1 MNKNWQRWTFIGIT
15 LIGILSGSKLLA
27 LYEAKAPSP
36 KVRKTIEVAR
46 LKAEIKKAERDSVA
60 TERME
65 LANALIQA
73 GLQRIGIPYV
83 YGGSSEKGFDCSGF
97 VYHTFG
103 EFNIKVP
110 RSSELLANAGKQVTA
125 AKARRGDILIFT
137 GTNPSIRK
145 PGHVGIVISKTGEP
159 LEFVH
164 ASSNGGVK
172 ISKVPGTKYQRR
184 FLEVRRVL

>member
-1 MNKNWQRWTFIGIT
+1 MKKNWQRWTFVGIT

-27 LYEAKAPSP
+27 IYESKAPSP

-46 LKAEIKKAERDSVA
+46 LKAETKKAEHDSVA
-60 TERME
+60 AERKE

-83 YGGSSEKGFDCSGF
+83 YGGTSNKGFDCSGF
-97 VYHTFG
+97 VYHTFS
-103 EFNIKVP
+103 EFDIKVP
-110 RSSELLANAGKQVTA
+110 RSSQLLAGAGKPVDA
-125 AKARRGDILIFT
+125 SKARRGDILIFT
-137 GTNPSIRK
+137 GTNSSIRK
-145 PGHVGIVISKTGEP
+145 PGHVGIVISKIGEP

-172 ISKVPGTKYQRR
+172 VSKVPGTNYQRR

>member
-1 MNKNWQRWTFIGIT
+1 MSKNWQRWTFVGIT
-15 LIGILSGSKLLA
+15 LIGILSGSQLLA
-27 LYEAKAPSP
+27 IYENKAPSP

-46 LKAEIKKAERDSVA
+46 LKAETEKAIHDSVA
-60 TERME
+60 MERKE

-83 YGGSSEKGFDCSGF
+83 YGGTSDKGFDCSGF

-103 EFNIKVP
+103 QFNIKVP
-110 RSSELLANAGKQVTA
+110 RSSELMASAGKPVA
-125 AKARRGDILIFT
+125 PAKARRGDILIFT
-137 GTNPSIRK
+137 GTNPSVRK

-172 ISKVPGTKYQRR
+172 VSKVPGTNYQRR

>member
-1 MNKNWQRWTFIGIT
+1 MNKNWKRWTFAGIT

-27 LYEAKAPSP
+27 IYETKAPSL

-46 LKAEIKKAERDSVA
+46 LKAETNKAVRDSAA
-60 TERME
+60 TERRE

-83 YGGSSEKGFDCSGF
+83 YGGTSNKGFDCSGF
-97 VYHTFG
+97 VYHTFS

-110 RSSELLANAGKQVTA
+110 RSSQLLADAGKPVAT

-137 GTNPSIRK
+137 GTNPSVRK
-145 PGHVGIVISKTGEP
+145 PGHVGIVISKIGEP

-172 ISKVPGTKYQRR
+172 VSKVPGTNYQRR
-184 FLEVRRVL
+184 FLEVRRVF